1 MEHGKVMP
9 PGCKL
14 FHSHDLDL
22 GHLQDS
28 LGHLGSDPMPS
39 IFRIY
44 SIYIYTSYCK
54 LYLHSILH
62 VFIYG
67 ERGSLLT
74 TERYLARFA

>member
-44 SIYIYTSYCK
+44 SIYIYTQVIVSYIYTVYYMC
-54 LYLHSILH
+54 LSMEREG
-62 VFIYG
+62 VF
-67 ERGSLLT
+67 
-74 TERYLARFA
+74 